1 MSVVEKGPSTK
12 EKLSSIV
19 HGFDEFDLEMKKGT
33 RVRYLLLFFFIFFTV
48 ILIIFN
54 YQQRREKDEF
64 KITEL
69 KSEMNR
75 LDTEL
80 SMEIKRRTEMNK
92 STQIVRCSSLTFLI
106 KKNKIT

>member
-1 MSVVEKGPSTK
+1 MSVIEKGPSTK

-33 RVRYLLLFFFIFFTV
+33 RVRLYYFINYVIYSYTDEDLF
-48 ILIIFN
+48 

-80 SMEIKRRTEMNK
+80 NMEIKRRTEMNK
-92 STQIVRCSSLTFLI
+92 STQIVS
-106 KKNKIT
+106 